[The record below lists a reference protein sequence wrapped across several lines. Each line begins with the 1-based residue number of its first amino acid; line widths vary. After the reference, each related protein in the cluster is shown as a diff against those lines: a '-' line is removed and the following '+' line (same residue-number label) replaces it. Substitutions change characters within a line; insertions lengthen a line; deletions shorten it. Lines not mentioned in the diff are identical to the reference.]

1 MKNIQVT
8 DKDYE
13 LLMEL
18 SKELQTQTNN
28 HQAFPY
34 FWVPSSYKLELNYH
48 DEGSVVQVID
58 NNSELQDLESYAE
71 NDEFE
76 EYNKF
81 LAFDDNTEDYE
92 RNKYHEGL
100 EDMWEDWIR
109 DNCRDCV
116 ITSDYEQQQDY
127 NPTLFK
133 SDADNYVDTQGHHLG
148 KDPHTY
154 SNTIYRMPKMISL
167 IGAVC
172 RLNKDVPE
180 EEMNN
185 EMKCGLR
192 WLERIRKGN

>member
-8 DKDYE
+8 DEDYE
-13 LLMEL
+13 LLMEF

-48 DEGSVVQVID
+48 DEGSVIQIVD
-58 NNSELQDLESYAE
+58 EDSEIYDLETYAE
-71 NDEFE
+71 SDEFE

-81 LAFDDNTEDYE
+81 LDDEEDTEEYT
-92 RNKYHEGL
+92 RNEYHVDL
-100 EDMWEDWIR
+100 EYTWTDWIR
-109 DNCRDCV
+109 NNCTANV
-116 ITSDYEQQQDY
+116 YTSDYEQQQEH

-133 SDADNYVDTQGHHLG
+133 SDADNYVATNAHRLG

-154 SNTIYRMPKMISL
+154 SNTIIRMPKMISL

-180 EEMNN
+180 GEINDEI
-185 EMKCGLR
+185 KCGLNY
-192 WLERIRKGN
+192 LERIRK